1 MCCYETGI
9 LLRYVF
15 LYYGCFLKG
24 KDIDLAISFLFLPE
38 ILRKIMH
45 LSAVIP
51 GNHLSVCNHSRIIAP
66 GFHLGADIF
75 WRSCR
80 LLLKDGRNLFCM
92 VDKITT
98 LETVLKSKLDFIK
111 PILDTCEKDK
121 KDKSE

>member
-1 MCCYETGI
+1 MCRYETGI

-51 GNHLSVCNHSRIIAP
+51 GNRIIAP

-80 LLLKDGRNLFCM
+80 LLLKDGRNLFRM